1 TNWTLSTDASWIDL
15 AFNSGSNN
23 ATVDFSFTENFSSDF
38 RVDSIA
44 VTALGLP
51 PLYLVITQAGQEA
64 TLQVDPLLINLEA
77 PAGNTSFQI
86 IANTDWT
93 VSTEAFW
100 ISLGTNSG
108 TGNSEVGFAH
118 TENVEP
124 GSRTATIEVS
134 APGLPTQVITVI
146 QASSQGILLVDTD
159 TLFLPN
165 SVGNATVNVTSNLD
179 WSANSAAGWLGFIPE
194 NGSGNGTVT
203 VMHAANSNLES
214 RSTDIQFL
222 ADGAFPANVHV
233 IQEGRPRFIDA
244 STDTIFMNEAGG
256 LAVFTIF
263 SNVSWTAESSA
274 GWLALAQTA
283 GDGTVFIDLNVA
295 PNGSP
300 SERIATLDIQGEGTP
315 PLTVVV
321 VQEGDAPF
329 LDLGTSSLLLSPS
342 TADAEVQVLSNVN
355 WTVTNSN
362 DWLTPVNTSGTGDFA
377 LTLIHTANNA
387 FTNRRDTLRF
397 SAPGLPDV
405 LLPVLQLGQ
414 TPDVPWV
421 ISPTSENHTIIIP
434 PDFTGAISEQVSLEA
449 GDAVGFFFTRPDG
462 GLQSSN
468 FFIYRPG
475 ETLSVA
481 VYGDDSEDGEPKNG
495 FSIGEVF
502 KIKVFRQADQ
512 IEYDVVGEYAPVGTD
527 NLITHRR
534 MFAIDGISML
544 LSVESEG
551 ASFFGLQLSEGWNMI
566 SSFIDPDP
574 ANMLEILENVASQV
588 VLIKDQ
594 TGATAVPNLGL
605 NAIGDW
611 NVMRGYQI
619 KMLEETILDI
629 SGTPVQPALTPIEL
643 ETGWQIIAYLLD
655 GPRPVEGQFSG
666 VVNQLDIVKDNE
678 GNVYVPDYSINTL
691 GDLEPGQGYKVRML
705 NPATLIYAENFTGSP
720 PSTSPAMSTQFP
732 LGDNFNTGQNATII
746 IPTQA
751 IEGMLVPGD
760 EIAVFNVMDSVAGS
774 AVVEEGNIAITVW
787 GDDPLTG
794 GAPEGMTEDEPY
806 RFRIWRMSENRIYDA
821 VATYAS
827 GDGRYREDDIEIVMT
842 LEIVT
847 SIAEQPNFA
856 PAKVYPNPLFGHLKI
871 SLDPSDPVLR
881 ILVSDA
887 SGRLLA
893 TIREEDIA
901 PEIQFSTDN
910 WPTGII
916 NLEFIRPAG
925 SRTRKVIKIKQ
936 P

>member
-1 TNWTLSTDASWIDL
+1 MLFNEPVMDLHTGQPNLIELIPGSTSVSNSGPHLWRVWIDIDLDGAFHPVEELIHEELTTGYSSFEYNPSEDLDPLSTRMRIALSTEGFRDPCQVEGNADVEDYMVNLIPFTNTTLTFAPDTLFLPPNTGESSFDIFSNTDWTVSTQADWLMLGTTNGNGDATVGVSHTENTGLTNRETTIQIASSELLPQSLVVIQFGNVPFLEVSPTEFSFSSEAQVDSISVTSNISWSVTTLDDWVNISTSGGNDSGTVHFDITANTSTEARAAVIVFTAPELPSRTVIINQTGIPPILEISPTAINIGPLPGSEQFSIVSNTNWTLSTDASWIDL

-100 ISLGTNSG
+100 ISLGTDSG

-146 QASSQGILLVDTD
+146 QASSQGILVVDTD

-475 ETLSVA
+475 ET
-481 VYGDDSEDGEPKNG
+481 
-495 FSIGEVF
+495 
-502 KIKVFRQADQ
+502 
-512 IEYDVVGEYAPVGTD
+512 
-527 NLITHRR
+527 
-534 MFAIDGISML
+534 
-544 LSVESEG
+544 
-551 ASFFGLQLSEGWNMI
+551 
-566 SSFIDPDP
+566 
-574 ANMLEILENVASQV
+574 
-588 VLIKDQ
+588 
-594 TGATAVPNLGL
+594 
-605 NAIGDW
+605 
-611 NVMRGYQI
+611 
-619 KMLEETILDI
+619 
-629 SGTPVQPALTPIEL
+629 
-643 ETGWQIIAYLLD
+643 
-655 GPRPVEGQFSG
+655 
-666 VVNQLDIVKDNE
+666 
-678 GNVYVPDYSINTL
+678 
-691 GDLEPGQGYKVRML
+691 
-705 NPATLIYAENFTGSP
+705 
-720 PSTSPAMSTQFP
+720 
-732 LGDNFNTGQNATII
+732 
-746 IPTQA
+746 
-751 IEGMLVPGD
+751 
-760 EIAVFNVMDSVAGS
+760 
-774 AVVEEGNIAITVW
+774 
-787 GDDPLTG
+787 
-794 GAPEGMTEDEPY
+794 
-806 RFRIWRMSENRIYDA
+806 
-821 VATYAS
+821 
-827 GDGRYREDDIEIVMT
+827 
-842 LEIVT
+842 
-847 SIAEQPNFA
+847 
-856 PAKVYPNPLFGHLKI
+856 
-871 SLDPSDPVLR
+871 
-881 ILVSDA
+881 
-887 SGRLLA
+887 
-893 TIREEDIA
+893 
-901 PEIQFSTDN
+901 
-910 WPTGII
+910 
-916 NLEFIRPAG
+916 
-925 SRTRKVIKIKQ
+925 
-936 P
+936 